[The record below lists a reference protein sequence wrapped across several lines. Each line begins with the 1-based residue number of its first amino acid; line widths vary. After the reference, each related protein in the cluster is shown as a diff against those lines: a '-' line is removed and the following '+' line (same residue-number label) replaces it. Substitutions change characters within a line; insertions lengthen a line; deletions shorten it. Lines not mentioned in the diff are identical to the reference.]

1 MTSNVDY
8 LRKELQIFKK
18 YYKPIREMPLE
29 LKEKLYLIVKD
40 ISLLEL
46 LEERYRFGF
55 DSMIDLSTLGYQQV
69 DLSDEI
75 KEDERQE
82 IIIET
87 SKFEFTYDPDLLNF
101 TTLHAIKAYAIRE
114 KKNRVAFED
123 IPYI

>member
-69 DLSDEI
+69 DLNDEI

-101 TTLHAIKAYAIRE
+101 TTLHAIKVYAIRE